1 MRIAAVH
8 RRTRPS
14 ALVAADAAA
23 LLLAAAWA
31 APPAHGESAVLT
43 SNGTLYDVFAT
54 TYRDVNPGLPPGAPE
69 GSYPVVALRTTIPGR
84 APTYEIVEGTIELSQ
99 KGSPSVEFDE
109 ATSSVF
115 VCYMRYAGFMSDL
128 HVAVLR
134 NGSWAGRDIAPNTGL
149 YLSMNPRMVVTR
161 QRYLDYNA
169 LGGTVY
175 KWRSILS
182 LVWWEETGATQARYA
197 PIFIED
203 GAPYFD
209 AISAYNLNE
218 IIGQTGST
226 NGAGLP
232 LSAYQ
237 FPAVQPDPTSNG
249 GVLITFANLANQ
261 KELVIGLTFPDDMT
275 VPGMRIGGTGVPEA
289 FIRSHAPIGREIGN
303 GPIPSQRDVQTAID
317 YFIAP
322 TGRATSWWTDG
333 KSVYFLRNDA
343 PVGDA
348 PKAIV
353 LRPDFNVDRAR
364 LLIRDMNSRAK

>member
-1 MRIAAVH
+1 MSIPAPG
-8 RRTRPS
+8 RRPRLS
-14 ALVAADAAA
+14 ALLAAGAAA

-31 APPAHGESAVLT
+31 APPACGETAVLT
-43 SNGTLYDVFAT
+43 SNGTLYEVIAG
-54 TYRDVNPGLPPGAPE
+54 TYKDVNPDLPPGAPE
-69 GSYPVVALRTTIPGR
+69 ASYPVVALRTTLPGR
-84 APTYEIVEGTIELSQ
+84 GQSLEIVEGTVDSSK
-99 KGSPSVEFDE
+99 KGTPSVEVDE
-109 ATSSVF
+109 ATGSIF

-134 NGSWAGRDIAPNTGL
+134 NGLWAGRDIAPNTGL
-149 YLSMNPRMVVTR
+149 YLSLNPRMVVTR
-161 QRYLDYNA
+161 QRYLDYDA
-169 LGGTVY
+169 MGGTVY

-182 LVWWEETGATQARYA
+182 LVWWEETGETQARYA

-203 GAPYFD
+203 GAVYFN

-218 IIGQTGST
+218 IVGRTGST

-249 GVLITFANLANQ
+249 GVLITFADLATQ
-261 KELVIGLTFPDDMT
+261 RERVIALTFPDDMT
-275 VPGMRIGGTGVPEA
+275 VPGKKSGGTGVPEA
-289 FIRSHAPIGREIGN
+289 FIKAHGPIGREIGN
-303 GPIPSQRDVQTAID
+303 GPIPVQRDVQSAVE

-333 KSVYFLRNDA
+333 KSVFFLGNDA

-348 PKAIV
+348 PKAIA
-353 LRPDFNVDRAR
+353 LHPDFNVDRAR
-364 LLIRDMNSRAK
+364 LLIRDMNARTR